1 MELASSVLPVLVA
14 TALVATLGALF
25 AGIISM
31 VKGGAFNAKYGNKL
45 MRARVALQATAVGL
59 LALLLLLSTR

>member
-1 MELASSVLPVLVA
+1 MKLASSVLPVLVA